1 MAFIVLL
8 LSIQAMA
15 GADDDYQKILA
26 RGWSCKN
33 LGDWDGAIAEFTHA
47 IEIDKKNVEAYYQRG
62 VVWWDCKND
71 SDQAI
76 SDFSKA
82 IELNTAQPA
91 DHLL

>member
-1 MAFIVLL
+1 MSMAKKSRSIS
-8 LSIQAMA
+8 LSS
-15 GADDDYQKILA
+15 Y
-26 RGWSCKN
+26 
-33 LGDWDGAIAEFTHA
+33 
-47 IEIDKKNVEAYYQRG
+47 NVEAYYQRG